1 MRDGRQALF
10 LFLPDGEDPDSLIRK
25 EGSAGFEA
33 RLASATPLSEFF
45 FAEIGKD
52 ANLSSL
58 DGKARLAERARP
70 MLAQIPDG
78 AFRDL
83 MLAELDRLTGVHVQ
97 IAMPDDASAMQRP
110 ARPQQRSLVRSAV
123 ALLVQSPQLAAAIEP
138 PWTFAELRQPGIPL
152 LVELIALC
160 RDRPDI
166 TTGALIEHFADRD
179 EARALQ
185 KLAVMEFPGGDAE
198 ARAEFLD
205 ALRQLERQ
213 TRLQRR
219 GEIEAKIRDG
229 GLAALSDV
237 EKNELRELQSALG
250 RAGSA

>member
-1 MRDGRQALF
+1 
-10 LFLPDGEDPDSLIRK
+10 
-25 EGSAGFEA
+25 
-33 RLASATPLSEFF
+33 
-45 FAEIGKD
+45 
-52 ANLSSL
+52 
-58 DGKARLAERARP
+58 

-83 MLAELDRLTGVHVQ
+83 MLAELDRLTGVHVDV
-97 IAMPDDASAMQRP
+97 AALASDMPAPKGP

-123 ALLVQSPQLAAAIEP
+123 ALLVQTPSLATSIEP

-166 TTGALIEHFADRD
+166 TTGSLLEHFAERE

-185 KLAVMEFPGGDAE
+185 KLAVMDFPGGEEE
-198 ARAEFLD
+198 ARAEFAD

-213 TRLQRR
+213 TTQQR
-219 GEIEAKIRDG
+219 IDDLLAKQSSE
-229 GLAALSDV
+229 GLADL
-237 EKNELRELQSALG
+237 EKAELRSLLANKAA
-250 RAGSA
+250 R